1 MVALSEKISNP
12 SSMVLLELLVARHA
26 ALLIEEVA
34 LDNSS
39 LEGDSKN
46 NHQCLLFLV
55 S

>member
-1 MVALSEKISNP
+1 MVALSEKIPNP
-12 SSMVLLELLVARHA
+12 SSMVLWELTVARHA
-26 ALLIEEVA
+26 ALFIEEVG

-46 NHQCLLFLV
+46 NHQC